1 MTRLSLDDF
10 YRDRSHLSEMR
21 RKTINF
27 DHPRAIDWIEVERV
41 LSRLAKGKTVRIPK
55 YNFASHTRKT
65 GQKLVKPKNYV
76 VMDGLWLL
84 QRRSLRGLFSCGIFV
99 DCPQDVCLRRRIT
112 RDQKERGRIP
122 SEVRRQF
129 LKDVV
134 PMHQKFVIGQTR
146 WADIVLKQLGAE
158 DFSSLGK
165 RLVKILEQDL

>member
-1 MTRLSLDDF
+1 MQ
-10 YRDRSHLSEMR
+10 RS
-21 RKTINF
+21 KINF
-27 DHPRAIDWIEVERV
+27 DHPRAIDWVEVERV
-41 LSRLAKGKTVRIPK
+41 LSRLAKGKTARIPK
-55 YNFASHTRKT
+55 YNFATHTRKN
-65 GQKLVKPKNYV
+65 GQKLVKPKAYV

-84 QRRSLRGLFSCGIFV
+84 QRRSMRRLFSCGIFI

-134 PMHQKFVIGQTR
+134 PMHKKFVMGQTR
-146 WADIVLKQLGAE
+146 WADIVLKQPDAD

-165 RLVKILEQDL
+165 QLRNILEQDL